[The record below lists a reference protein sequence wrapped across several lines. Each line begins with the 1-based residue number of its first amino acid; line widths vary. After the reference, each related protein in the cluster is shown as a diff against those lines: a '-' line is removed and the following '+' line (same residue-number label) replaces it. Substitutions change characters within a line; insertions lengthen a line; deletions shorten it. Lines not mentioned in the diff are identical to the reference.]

1 MYSWESLK
9 SELWEADRIPS
20 SLNRQWRILFNKIW
34 EWCREGGSHR
44 LFSIFRIMAKSHQ
57 TQPSML
63 RVKYGCVYAIETQ
76 EEGNSILLSFASR
89 MNFSQ
94 FSTLFARARL
104 RITKYYIK
112 GNGRSWL
119 ITPTNTWPQRSQ
131 NTELNF
137 QLEANEKNFHVN
149 SKLPSLVI

>member
-1 MYSWESLK
+1 MNSWESLK
-9 SELWEADRIPS
+9 SGLWEADRIPS

-34 EWCREGGSHR
+34 EWCREGGWDR

-63 RVKYGCVYAIETQ
+63 RFKYGCVYAIETQ

-94 FSTLFARARL
+94 FSTFAKARL

-112 GNGRSWL
+112 GNGRSGL
-119 ITPTNTWPQRSQ
+119 ITPTNTWPRRSQ